1 MDDEADTLEIFTTV
15 LATRGADIRTA
26 TSARSAIEI
35 LETWTPDLL
44 VSDIGMPGMDGY
56 AFIRRVRDM
65 RAAGLPR
72 IPAIAVT
79 AYGRVEDRI
88 RILDAGFQMH
98 ITKPV
103 DPAELIAA
111 IATLGPRS
119 F

>member
-1 MDDEADTLEIFTTV
+1 M
-15 LATRGADIRTA
+15 LAVRGAEIRTA
-26 TSARSAIEI
+26 TSVSGAMDI
-35 LETWTPDLL
+35 LKTWTPDLL

-56 AFIRRVRDM
+56 AFIRQVRALQATG
-65 RAAGLPR
+65 RPR

-103 DPAELIAA
+103 DPAELVAA
-111 IATLGPRS
+111 LASLGPRPS
-119 F
+119 L

>member
-1 MDDEADTLEIFTTV
+1 MPDT
-15 LATRGADIRTA
+15 
-26 TSARSAIEI
+26 
-35 LETWTPDLL
+35 
-44 VSDIGMPGMDGY
+44 DGY
-56 AFIRRVRDM
+56 AFIRQVRDR
-65 RAAGLPR
+65 RANGLPR

-111 IATLGPRS
+111 LASLGLRAAP
-119 F
+119 